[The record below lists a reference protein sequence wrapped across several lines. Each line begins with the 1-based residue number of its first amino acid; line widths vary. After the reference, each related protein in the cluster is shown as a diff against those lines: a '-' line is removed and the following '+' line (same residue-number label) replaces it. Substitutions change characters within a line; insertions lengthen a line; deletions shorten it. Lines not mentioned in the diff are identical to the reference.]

1 MTGSHRSANP
11 SAPSATRPST
21 SRAPHRIA
29 IIGSGRPGALA
40 HSVVRGFE
48 ALGKEPHLIPYMD
61 WSPRLRTAF
70 RGAGALNLGLAAA
83 TRPALE
89 ARLVV
94 ELSRLS
100 PDLVVFLKCDDLH
113 AATYKALRRVL
124 PGVPLIAYHPDD
136 PWNRGTARSPGP
148 AHARALMQLG
158 AVDAAF
164 LWSRDLTAR
173 AARETAAKRVFYL
186 PFACDPT
193 LHPHLTDLSEEERKT
208 LGAPVCFIGN
218 WDEERE
224 RWLAPLAEAGLGLA
238 IWGTTYWKTRTRHP
252 ALQAAYRG
260 RPLVGREQAAAAL
273 SSDVLVNVLRR
284 QNKGACNMRTFEIPC
299 VGAFMLH
306 ERSDEAAAFFPPG
319 IACDDFA
326 TPEELVEVVKRVL
339 ADPERRQRLAA
350 EGHRRALQWTYREW
364 CAAML
369 ERLEG
374 WAF

>member
-1 MTGSHRSANP
+1 MTRTPRTPPAPGPTPSGSGP
-11 SAPSATRPST
+11 Y
-21 SRAPHRIA
+21 RIA
-29 IIGSGRPGALA
+29 VLGSGRPGALA

-48 ALGKEPHLIPYMD
+48 ALGKEPHLVPYMD
-61 WSPRLRTAF
+61 WSPRMKTAF

-83 TRPALE
+83 TRPLHE
-89 ARLVV
+89 ARLLL
-94 ELSRLS
+94 ELRRLD
-100 PDLVVFLKCDDLH
+100 PDLVLFLKCDDLH
-113 AATYKALRRVL
+113 TATYAALRRVL
-124 PGVPLIAYHPDD
+124 PKVPLVAYHPDD
-136 PWNRGTARSPGP
+136 PWNRGTARAPGP
-148 AHARALMQLG
+148 AHARALTQLG
-158 AVDAAF
+158 LVDAAF

-173 AARETAAKRVFYL
+173 AARETRTKRIFYL
-186 PFACDPT
+186 PFACDPA
-193 LHPHLTDLSEEERKT
+193 LHPHLTDITDEERSA

-224 RWLAPLAEAGLGLA
+224 RWLAPLADAGLGLA
-238 IWGTTYWKTRTRHP
+238 VWGTSYWKDRCKHP

-319 IACDDFA
+319 LACDDFA
-326 TPEELVEVVKRVL
+326 TPDELVEVVRRAL

-350 EGHRRALQWTYREW
+350 EGHRRALAWTYREW
-364 CAAML
+364 CAALL